1 MGVPKILIACH
12 CSQPVEG
19 RHKKLFM
26 RTNNSSIPISVEEI
40 FGKGNVWYL
49 DTSPE
54 CQGFQQQYSSWESL
68 PDSTFDAIYLQH
80 CPIYMDIQTFKKASN
95 QNLFFDTPS
104 KIFWTDVFI
113 HAYRALKPHGGVVI
127 PVESR
132 ITKPNPMMEYP
143 VFTQTNTVNTV
154 RKKTGKYYLQGVRRI
169 MNSMGSK
176 TWDIYLREPSLFSKN
191 QFYFQ
196 SLPILVDQ
204 QGNTIF
210 DQYLF
215 MMKRP
220 HQGGQQTRKLGRST
234 RKNRRIF

>member
-19 RHKKLFM
+19 KHKKLFM

-80 CPIYMDIQTFKKASN
+80 CPIYMDLQTFKKASH
-95 QNLFFDTPS
+95 QNIFFDTPS
-104 KIFWTDVFI
+104 KNFWTDVFT
-113 HAYRALKPHGGVVI
+113 HAYRALKPHGGIVI

-132 ITKPNPMMEYP
+132 ITKPNPMLDYP
-143 VFTQTNTVNTV
+143 VLKPNNSMNTV
-154 RKKTGKYYLQGVRRI
+154 RKTIGKYYLEGLRRI
-169 MNSMGSK
+169 MKTMGVMN
-176 TWDIYLREPSLFSKN
+176 WDVYLRNPSPFSKN
-191 QFYFQ
+191 HFYFQ
-196 SLPILVDQ
+196 SLPILIDH
-204 QGNTIF
+204 QGGSHF

-220 HQGGQQTRKLGRST
+220 SMGGKQTRKRKLGRST
-234 RKNRRIF
+234 RKNR